1 MNKKLLTL
9 LLLATITLTTNAQNW
24 FSSKVKGNGNIIT
37 EKRTTS
43 NYNGIRSSG
52 SFHVLLVN
60 GKEGEITLKGEE
72 NILPLIET
80 IIENNTLKIRFQK
93 NTNVRTTKKVIITV
107 PVTDIETI
115 TLAGSGN
122 IESKNILKGENIIT
136 KLSGSGSINLVA
148 NTKEIN
154 AEITGSGN
162 INLEGTAVHFN
173 IKITGSGDV
182 KAYELQA
189 EEVQIK
195 ITGSGSVKAN
205 VSKRIAAKITGS
217 GNVYYQGNPKYV
229 NSKTTGSGSIIKRE

>member
-148 NTKEIN
+148 NTEEIN

>member
-122 IESKNILKGENIIT
+122 IESKNVLKGENIIT

-148 NTKEIN
+148 NTEEIN

-162 INLEGTAVHFN
+162 INLEGTAVLFN
-173 IKITGSGDV
+173 TKITGSGDV

>member
-173 IKITGSGDV
+173 TKITGSGDV

>member
-122 IESKNILKGENIIT
+122 IESKNVLKGENIIT

-173 IKITGSGDV
+173 TKITGSGDV

>member
-24 FSSKVKGNGNIIT
+24 FNSKVKGNGNIIT

-122 IESKNILKGENIIT
+122 IESKNVLKGENIIT
-136 KLSGSGSINLVA
+136 KLSGSGSINLVT
-148 NTKEIN
+148 NTEEIN

-173 IKITGSGDV
+173 TKITGSGDV

>member
-122 IESKNILKGENIIT
+122 IESKNVLKGENIIT

-148 NTKEIN
+148 NTEEIN

-173 IKITGSGDV
+173 TKITGSGDV